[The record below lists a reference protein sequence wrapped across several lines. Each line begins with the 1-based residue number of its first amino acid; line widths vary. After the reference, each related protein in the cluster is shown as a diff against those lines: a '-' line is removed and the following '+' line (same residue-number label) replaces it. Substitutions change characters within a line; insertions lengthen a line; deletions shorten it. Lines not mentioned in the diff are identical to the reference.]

1 MEDKAAVARAFGEV
15 LKMTRDYH
23 DLVSL
28 EYLQAADGEEI
39 VTATF
44 ENGTKKIACVNH
56 DSEVAMIADI
66 MKQIVRM

>member
-1 MEDKAAVARAFGEV
+1 MEDKAKVAKAFGEV
-15 LKMTRDYH
+15 LKMTRDYR

-28 EYLQAADGEEI
+28 EYVNDKGEET

-44 ENGTKKIACVNH
+44 ENGTQKKACVNR

-66 MKQIVRM
+66 LRQIIQM

>member
-1 MEDKAAVARAFGEV
+1 MEDKAKVAKAFGEV
-15 LKMTRDYH
+15 LKMTRDYR

-28 EYLQAADGEEI
+28 EYVNDKGEET

-44 ENGTKKIACVNH
+44 ENGTQKVVCVNR

-66 MKQIVRM
+66 MRQIIQM

>member
-1 MEDKAAVARAFGEV
+1 MENKAKVAEAFGEV

-23 DLVSL
+23 DLKSL
-28 EYLQAADGEEI
+28 VYTKNGDEEI

-44 ENGTKKIACVNH
+44 ENGTQKIACVNR

-66 MKQIVRM
+66 IRQIIQM

>member
-1 MEDKAAVARAFGEV
+1 MENKAKVAEAFGEV

-23 DLVSL
+23 DLKSL
-28 EYLQAADGEEI
+28 VYTKNGDEEI

-44 ENGTKKIACVNH
+44 ENGTQKKACVNR

-66 MKQIVRM
+66 IRQIIQM

>member
-1 MEDKAAVARAFGEV
+1 MEDKAKVAKAFGEV
-15 LKMTRDYH
+15 LKMTRDYR

-28 EYLQAADGEEI
+28 EYANDKGEET

-44 ENGTKKIACVNH
+44 ENGTQKIACVNR

-66 MKQIVRM
+66 MRQIIQM